1 MNLQTFF
8 GLRGTN
14 GASSFPLLLPK
25 FPSIYASASLSQS
38 QAKQRAGHGEVGPV
52 RSIHRIERHK
62 GEDFPFLQIS
72 KALYYHL
79 LENVAQRISWALN
92 IQVKGSSYY

>member
-1 MNLQTFF
+1 MNLHIFF
-8 GLRGTN
+8 RLRGTN
-14 GASSFPLLLPK
+14 GASSFPLLRPK
-25 FPSIYASASLSQS
+25 WPSIYASASLSQS

-52 RSIHRIERHK
+52 RSIHHIERHK
-62 GEDFPFLQIS
+62 DEDFPFLQIS

-79 LENVAQRISWALN
+79 LENVTQRISWALN